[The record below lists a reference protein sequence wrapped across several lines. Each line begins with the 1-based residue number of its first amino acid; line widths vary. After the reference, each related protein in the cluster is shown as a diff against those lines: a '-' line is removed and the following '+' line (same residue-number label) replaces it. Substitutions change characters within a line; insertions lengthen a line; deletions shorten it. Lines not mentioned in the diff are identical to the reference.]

1 MIKKTKRS
9 LTCLLTSIL
18 VASNC
23 PAAAEPAGA
32 YGPGWSAV
40 HADAAN
46 SDYIPE
52 EGPSAL
58 ELLWSRSVGGMINLG
73 PTVDRAGR
81 VYFTSSGSGCRL
93 HALDSST
100 GKTLWCSDA
109 VDKLVVASSPLIDR
123 DGNLFVADGR
133 SMRSFDSNG
142 AIRWTTPIIG
152 VPLSALFTG
161 QGDVFFITNVGM
173 IYVLDRSSGRP
184 ILPPYPLVPN
194 PSFDPAR
201 GAMACMRGLPDCPSA
216 NTPAIDLATGRFF
229 FTFWAPGTPR
239 AGIRAMR
246 LTAGPKPEL
255 IAEWTNDSLP
265 GGSASSPDISAD
277 GKRLY
282 LTDNEGGLHSL
293 DAKTGQIVWSFPL
306 GYAAGGSVSTSPEG
320 LIIPAGGAKAPLMA
334 VRDAG
339 DRAELLWRKADINNF
354 GVATQ
359 AAGFKA
365 YPTASLGGGRADLLT
380 IDTRSGAILDRDSI
394 PGKPMFT
401 VGTTIGPDG
410 TVYVATIFG
419 QLHAYGAPARAR
431 HQRET
436 PSVSGRPAKTH

>member
-1 MIKKTKRS
+1 MIRSTKRS
-9 LTCLLTSIL
+9 LASLLTSVL
-18 VASNC
+18 CATSYAAVAQQ
-23 PAAAEPAGA
+23 PAP

-46 SDYIPE
+46 SDYHPG
-52 EGPSAL
+52 EGPPAL
-58 ELLWSRSVGGMINLG
+58 KLLWSRSVGGMINLG
-73 PTVDRAGR
+73 PTVDGAGR

-133 SMRSFDSNG
+133 VMRSFDSKG
-142 AIRWTTPIIG
+142 VIRWTTPIIG

-173 IYVLDRSSGRP
+173 IYILDRGSGRP
-184 ILPPYPLVPN
+184 VLAPYPLVPN

-229 FTFWAPGTPR
+229 FTFWAPGTPC

-246 LTAGPKPEL
+246 LTAGPNPEL
-255 IAEWTNDSLP
+255 VAEWTNDSLP

-282 LTDNEGGLHSL
+282 LTDNDGGLHAL
-293 DAKTGQIVWSFPL
+293 DAQTGQILWSFPL

-320 LIIPAGGAKAPLMA
+320 LIIPAGGAKAALMA

-339 DRAELLWRKADINNF
+339 DRAELLWREADINNF

-365 YPTASLGGGRADLLT
+365 YPTASLGRGRADLLT
-380 IDTRSGAILDRDSI
+380 IDTRSGAILDRDPI
-394 PGKPMFT
+394 PGKPVFT

-419 QLHAYGAPARAR
+419 ELHAYGDPMRGRAPM
-431 HQRET
+431 
-436 PSVSGRPAKTH
+436 P